1 MTDSRFPND
10 VSEYGVEIQTDTV
23 IKQTVK
29 GRVQEYRTF
38 YKDGNTT
45 ILPVDSTGK
54 VLPEAEPIYTN
65 GVWDQSKIMEPN
77 INSRGR
83 KTNVT
88 IDGLQSETGVFPPST
103 A

>member
-45 ILPVDSTGK
+45 IRPVNDKG
-54 VLPEAEPIYTN
+54 
-65 GVWDQSKIMEPN
+65 
-77 INSRGR
+77 
-83 KTNVT
+83 
-88 IDGLQSETGVFPPST
+88 
-103 A
+103 

>member
-54 VLPEAEPIYTN
+54 YYQKQNQYTQTES
-65 GVWDQSKIMEPN
+65 GIKVK
-77 INSRGR
+77 
-83 KTNVT
+83 
-88 IDGLQSETGVFPPST
+88 
-103 A
+103 